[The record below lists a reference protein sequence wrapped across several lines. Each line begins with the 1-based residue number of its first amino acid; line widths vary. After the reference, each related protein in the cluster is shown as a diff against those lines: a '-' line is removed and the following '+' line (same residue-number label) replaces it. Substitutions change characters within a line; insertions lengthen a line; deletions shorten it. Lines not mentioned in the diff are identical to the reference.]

1 MNDRDLM
8 TYPEVSQLL
17 GLKPGTLYCL
27 VAQSRIPHVRLG
39 PRLVRFSRTA
49 LQAWIAERAVEPR
62 NVA

>member
-1 MNDRDLM
+1 
-8 TYPEVSQLL
+8 LL